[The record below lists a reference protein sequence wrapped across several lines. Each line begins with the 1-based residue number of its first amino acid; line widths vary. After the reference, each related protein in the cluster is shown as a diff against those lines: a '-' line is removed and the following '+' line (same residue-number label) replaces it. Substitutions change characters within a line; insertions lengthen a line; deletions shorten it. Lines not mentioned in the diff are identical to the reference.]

1 MLQFLV
7 IFPVQIRCSERERE
21 RDLSCTVITSRA
33 NFLHV
38 APHDATIVVT
48 AAGDITAKP
57 SSSQLRS
64 CSFLTH
70 SEISRPAP
78 C

>member
-7 IFPVQIRCSERERE
+7 IFPIRCSERERE
-21 RDLSCTVITSRA
+21 RYLSCTVITSRA
-33 NFLHV
+33 TFLHV
-38 APHDATIVVT
+38 APHDVTIVVT
-48 AAGDITAKP
+48 AVGDISAKP

-70 SEISRPAP
+70 SDFSRPAP